1 MKQLIT
7 LLVFLFITAFAFGQN
22 EKLMQ
27 VINDQFDAFNKA
39 DVDRLVNN
47 VTDDFKWFFIT
58 SDSSGVEVEGKD
70 NFRKSMEDYFKK
82 GRKVT
87 SKMES
92 FVIHDNRISFKE
104 VVSHK
109 NSKGEMVSSSAMG
122 IYEIRGDKISRAWY
136 FY

>member
-1 MKQLIT
+1 MKKAII
-7 LLVFLFITAFAFGQN
+7 LLTFIFITIFSFGQN
-22 EKLMQ
+22 ENLLE
-27 VINDQFDAFNKA
+27 VVNDQFDAFNKA

-47 VTDDFKWFFIT
+47 VTDDFKWFYLT
-58 SDSSGVEVEGKD
+58 SDSSGVEVEGKA
-70 NFRKSMEDYFKK
+70 NFRKSMENYFKN

-92 FVIHDNRISFKE
+92 FVIHENRISFKE

-109 NSKGEMVSSSAMG
+109 NRNGEAVTSSAMG
-122 IYEIRGDKISRAWY
+122 IYEVRGDKISRAWY